1 MPKRRPNHKP
11 LQAPPVLAAI
21 AVAMSLFL
29 AHNTTPTHESA
40 AHAKTPLQQNSPP
53 PINPGDKDDKQEEKP
68 SDDPKSNNPE
78 TPPADPDN
86 KPPPDTPPKPD
97 GKKPVPEPG
106 VPSIPE

>member
-1 MPKRRPNHKP
+1 MPKRRHNHSP
-11 LQAPPVLAAI
+11 LQALPLFAAI
-21 AVAMSLFL
+21 AVALSLFL
-29 AHNTTPTHESA
+29 AHNSPSGHENA

-68 SDDPKSNNPE
+68 SDDPKGNNPE

-86 KPPPDTPPKPD
+86 KPPPDKPPNPD